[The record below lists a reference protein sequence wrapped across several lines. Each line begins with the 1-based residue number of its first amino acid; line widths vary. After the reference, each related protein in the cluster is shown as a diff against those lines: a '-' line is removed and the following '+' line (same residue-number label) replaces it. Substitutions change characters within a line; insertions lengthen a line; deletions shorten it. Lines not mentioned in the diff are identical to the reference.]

1 MKNIFKNYI
10 LTILFIASP
19 LFALEGVAVINLQ
32 QAVLGTQA
40 AADAFKALEEEA
52 EYAANV
58 EQVQTLNAD
67 RQAIAEKLQKDR
79 ETLSQDEILEMEKE
93 FAEKGQDIQFIA
105 GKIQQAQQ
113 EVVQQLFN
121 DLGQSVQRIVGELV
135 AAKQIKLLLEKPVPG
150 QQTTSPV
157 LNFDPSLDLTD
168 DVTSMLDV
176 AAAEAPA
183 QSD

>member
-1 MKNIFKNYI
+1 
-10 LTILFIASP
+10 
-19 LFALEGVAVINLQ
+19 
-32 QAVLGTQA
+32 
-40 AADAFKALEEEA
+40 
-52 EYAANV
+52 
-58 EQVQTLNAD
+58 
-67 RQAIAEKLQKDR
+67 
-79 ETLSQDEILEMEKE
+79 MEKE